1 MIAMHAGPHL
11 ANTDVSKHIPSR
23 RPPIGRPPIGRT
35 PSNRPW
41 LVWLLALLLP
51 QLLGACANSDYFE
64 PTPLADSRNA
74 MVYLYRPA
82 ATNPGKKPLRTSYPE
97 VMVDGQSRGF
107 LKYNQYL
114 PLELAPGKR
123 QFVLTGLTRDA
134 RWEPEDRTY
143 TLKLEAGETYF
154 MRFRVEFDVDNMSLG
169 TFTGQYL
176 IYLHPVDREE
186 AIYEIRHTAKGNPS

>member
-1 MIAMHAGPHL
+1 MKALKPTVNERYQLSSAQRCWY
-11 ANTDVSKHIPSR
+11 ATVVV
-23 RPPIGRPPIGRT
+23 
-35 PSNRPW
+35 
-41 LVWLLALLLP
+41 LVCSLLL
-51 QLLGACANSDYFE
+51 GSCANSDYFD
-64 PTPLADSRNA
+64 PPSLADPGNA

-97 VMVDGQSRGF
+97 VMVDGKSRGF

-143 TLKLEAGETYF
+143 TLKLEPGKTYF